1 MSQDNK
7 YNLNGL
13 WRLYSQTG
21 NETLSLSVYNSTAS
35 IVVFKK
41 GTESRKPSVKLNLSL
56 PALHLIGNL
65 LKLLKDAQPN
75 TRQPFVSQKFDK
87 DSREYRADTSFI
99 FFKDDKRCYGIEI
112 SNKFIPTPIKF
123 IFRAPAT
130 FSKGSEPLSD
140 EQKSLLGLE
149 EFLYWVDVGLPQAM
163 LLSRFNMD
171 LVASGGGNINNNNRG
186 HSNTGNSNGYQKQN
200 YSNDSFT
207 PNKPIS
213 NPDTNTSAFE

>member
-56 PALHLIGNL
+56 PAMHLIASL
-65 LKLLKDAQPN
+65 LKMLKDAQPN

-149 EFLYWVDVGLPQAM
+149 EFLYWVEVGLPQAM

-171 LVASGGGNINNNNRG
+171 LMNNNSNNNRG
-186 HSNTGNSNGYQKQN
+186 QHSNGNLNGYQKQN
-200 YSNDSFT
+200 YSNHDSFT
-207 PNKPIS
+207 PNKPLS
-213 NPDTNTSAFE
+213 NPDNNMNAFE

>member
-21 NETLSLSVYNSTAS
+21 NETLSLSVYNTTAS

-56 PALHLIGNL
+56 PAMHLIASL
-65 LKLLKDAQPN
+65 LKMLKDAQPN

-149 EFLYWVDVGLPQAM
+149 EFLYWVEVGLPQAM

-171 LVASGGGNINNNNRG
+171 LMNNNSNNNRG
-186 HSNTGNSNGYQKQN
+186 QHSNGNSNGYQKQN
-200 YSNDSFT
+200 YSNHDSFT
-207 PNKPIS
+207 PNKPLS
-213 NPDTNTSAFE
+213 NPDNNMNAFE

>member
-56 PALHLIGNL
+56 PAMHLIASL
-65 LKLLKDAQPN
+65 LKMLKDAQPN

-140 EQKSLLGLE
+140 EQKSLVGLE
-149 EFLYWVDVGLPQAM
+149 EFLYWVEVGLPQAM

-171 LVASGGGNINNNNRG
+171 LMNNNSNNNRG
-186 HSNTGNSNGYQKQN
+186 QHSNGNSNGYQKQN
-200 YSNDSFT
+200 YSNHDSFT
-207 PNKPIS
+207 PNKPLS
-213 NPDTNTSAFE
+213 NPDNNMNAFE

>member
-87 DSREYRADTSFI
+87 DSREYRAVLLLYIHVSFA
-99 FFKDDKRCYGIEI
+99 I

-171 LVASGGGNINNNNRG
+171 LLASGGNNNNNNRG

-213 NPDTNTSAFE
+213 NPDNNTSAFE

>member
-21 NETLSLSVYNSTAS
+21 NETLSLSVYNTTAS
-35 IVVFKK
+35 IVVFNK

-56 PALHLIGNL
+56 PALHLISNL

-149 EFLYWVDVGLPQAM
+149 EFLYWVEVGLPQAM

-171 LVASGGGNINNNNRG
+171 LMNNNSNNNRG
-186 HSNTGNSNGYQKQN
+186 QHSNGNSNGYQKQN
-200 YSNDSFT
+200 YSNHDSFT
-207 PNKPIS
+207 PNKPLS
-213 NPDTNTSAFE
+213 NPDNNMNAFE

>member
-7 YNLNGL
+7 YNLNSL

-41 GTESRKPSVKLNLSL
+41 DTESRKPSVKLNLSL
-56 PALHLIGNL
+56 PAMHLIANL
-65 LKLLKDAQPN
+65 LKMLKDAQPN

-99 FFKDDKRCYGIEI
+99 FFKDDKRCYGVEI

-130 FSKGSEPLSD
+130 FSKGSEPLSN
-140 EQKSLLGLE
+140 EQKSLLGLA
-149 EFLYWVDVGLPQAM
+149 EFLYWVEVGLPQAM

-171 LVASGGGNINNNNRG
+171 LMNNSNNNNRG
-186 HSNTGNSNGYQKQN
+186 QHSNGNSNGYQKQN
-200 YSNDSFT
+200 YSNHDSFT
-207 PNKPIS
+207 PNKPLS
-213 NPDTNTSAFE
+213 NPDNNMNAFE

>member
-56 PALHLIGNL
+56 PAMHLIASL
-65 LKLLKDAQPN
+65 LKMLKDAQPN

-149 EFLYWVDVGLPQAM
+149 EFLYWVEVGLPQAM

-171 LVASGGGNINNNNRG
+171 LMNNNNSNNNRG
-186 HSNTGNSNGYQKQN
+186 QHSNGNSNGYQKQN
-200 YSNDSFT
+200 YSNHDSFT
-207 PNKPIS
+207 PNKPLS
-213 NPDTNTSAFE
+213 NPDNNMNAFE

>member
-56 PALHLIGNL
+56 PAMHLIASL
-65 LKLLKDAQPN
+65 LKMLKDAQPN

-149 EFLYWVDVGLPQAM
+149 EFLYWVEVGLPQAM

-171 LVASGGGNINNNNRG
+171 LMNNNSNNNRG
-186 HSNTGNSNGYQKQN
+186 QHSNGNSNGYQKQN
-200 YSNDSFT
+200 YSNHDSFT
-207 PNKPIS
+207 PNKPLS
-213 NPDTNTSAFE
+213 NPDNNMNAFE

>member
-56 PALHLIGNL
+56 PAMHLIASL
-65 LKLLKDAQPN
+65 LKMLKNAQPN

-149 EFLYWVDVGLPQAM
+149 EFLYWVEVGLPQAM

-171 LVASGGGNINNNNRG
+171 LMNNNNNNNRG
-186 HSNTGNSNGYQKQN
+186 QHSNGNSNGYQKQN
-200 YSNDSFT
+200 YSNHDSFT
-207 PNKPIS
+207 PNKPLS
-213 NPDTNTSAFE
+213 NPDNNMNAFE

>member
-56 PALHLIGNL
+56 PAMHLIASL
-65 LKLLKDAQPN
+65 LKMLKDAQPN

-149 EFLYWVDVGLPQAM
+149 EFLYWVEVGLPQAM
-163 LLSRFNMD
+163 LLSRFTMD
-171 LVASGGGNINNNNRG
+171 LMNNNNNNNRG
-186 HSNTGNSNGYQKQN
+186 QHSNGNSNGYQKQN
-200 YSNDSFT
+200 YSNHDSFT
-207 PNKPIS
+207 PNKPLS
-213 NPDTNTSAFE
+213 NPDNNMNAFE

>member
-21 NETLSLSVYNSTAS
+21 NETLSLSVYNTTAS

-56 PALHLIGNL
+56 PALHLISNL

-149 EFLYWVDVGLPQAM
+149 EFLYWVEVGLPQAM
-163 LLSRFNMD
+163 LLGRFNMD
-171 LVASGGGNINNNNRG
+171 LMNNNYNNNRG
-186 HSNTGNSNGYQKQN
+186 QHSNGNSNGYQKQN
-200 YSNDSFT
+200 YSNHDSFT
-207 PNKPIS
+207 PNKPLS
-213 NPDTNTSAFE
+213 NPDNNMNAFE

>member
-1 MSQDNK
+1 MQDNK
-7 YNLNGL
+7 FNLNGL

-21 NETLSLSVYNSTAS
+21 NETLSLSVFNSTAS

-56 PALHLIGNL
+56 PALRLMSNL

-75 TRQPFVSQKFDK
+75 TRQPFVSQRFDK
-87 DSREYRADTSFI
+87 ESREYRADTSFI

-123 IFRAPAT
+123 VFRAPAT

-149 EFLYWVDVGLPQAM
+149 EFIYWVDVGLPQAM

-171 LVASGGGNINNNNRG
+171 LMNNRNN
-186 HSNTGNSNGYQKQN
+186 SNSGNSNGYQKQN
-200 YSNDSFT
+200 YSNRDSFT
-207 PNKPIS
+207 PNKPIQ
-213 NPDTNTSAFE
+213 NPDTNMTAFE

>member
-56 PALHLIGNL
+56 PAMHLIASL
-65 LKLLKDAQPN
+65 LKMLKDAQPN

-149 EFLYWVDVGLPQAM
+149 EFLYWVEVGLPQAM

-171 LVASGGGNINNNNRG
+171 LMNNNTNNNRG
-186 HSNTGNSNGYQKQN
+186 QHSNGNSNGYQKQN
-200 YSNDSFT
+200 YSNHDSFT
-207 PNKPIS
+207 PNKPLS
-213 NPDTNTSAFE
+213 NPDNNMNAFE